1 MKEFVQNGFDK
12 ASTNE
17 IVKLANISKGSL
29 FNYFKSK
36 KDLYA
41 YLIDYSVQIIN
52 QIVEKIDLDEADIF
66 KRIENI
72 GYEKIHIQ
80 QKFPQVFDFLAS
92 TNIEESAEVK
102 GMIKQK
108 IKPIYNQSTENLYDN
123 IDLSKF
129 REEIDIE
136 KAIEILHWTMFGF
149 GEKGLSQINSF
160 EDIGE
165 FGKQYFEEWR
175 SYAEILKKSFYK

>member
-1 MKEFVQNGFDK
+1 MTNLVNHIMLLLKEVNFIYSKFHKLTSEKQKQIINAAMKEFVQNGFDK

-66 KRIENI
+66 KRI
-72 GYEKIHIQ
+72 
-80 QKFPQVFDFLAS
+80 
-92 TNIEESAEVK
+92 
-102 GMIKQK
+102 
-108 IKPIYNQSTENLYDN
+108 
-123 IDLSKF
+123 
-129 REEIDIE
+129 
-136 KAIEILHWTMFGF
+136 
-149 GEKGLSQINSF
+149 
-160 EDIGE
+160 
-165 FGKQYFEEWR
+165 
-175 SYAEILKKSFYK
+175 